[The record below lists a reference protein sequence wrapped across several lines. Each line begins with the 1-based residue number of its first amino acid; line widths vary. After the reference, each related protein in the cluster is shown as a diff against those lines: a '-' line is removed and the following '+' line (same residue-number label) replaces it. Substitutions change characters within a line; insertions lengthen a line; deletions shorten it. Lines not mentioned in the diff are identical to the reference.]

1 MDWGHALVKK
11 QWSSQSRMK
20 SNQEIIK
27 LTDKHIAQTYGR
39 YPIGLVRGKGTKVWD
54 ASGKKYTDFVTGL
67 AVDNLGHCH
76 PAVVAAIRKQAG
88 KLLHVSNLYHI
99 EPQSQLAAE
108 LTRLTFAD
116 KFFFCNSGTE
126 ANEAAIKL
134 ARRWFY
140 DKGQT
145 KRYEIIT
152 MNDSFHGRTMASLS
166 ATAQK
171 KFHAGFGPLLSGFK
185 YVPFNNITA
194 LKKALTKNTC
204 AVIIEPIQGEGGVN
218 LANKTY
224 FKALHRLC
232 KEKGILLIFDEI
244 QTGFGRTGRLFAY
257 ERYAIKPDIITLAK
271 ALGGGMAIG
280 AMGATNRVMK
290 SFVPGTHAATFG
302 GNPLA
307 CAASLASLRTLTK
320 KGFLKKTSST
330 GSYFLEQLN
339 KLKAVFPMIREV
351 RGAGLMLAVELDRP
365 GAIIVNE
372 CMKEGLLINCI
383 QIKILRFLP
392 PLIIT
397 KKEIDILVKTL
408 SKIFTKIQT

>member
-1 MDWGHALVKK
+1 
-11 QWSSQSRMK
+11 MK
-20 SNQEIIK
+20 SNQELIK
-27 LTDKHIAQTYGR
+27 LTNKHVAKNYGR
-39 YPIGLVRGKGTKVWD
+39 YPIGLVRGKGTAVWD
-54 ASGKKYTDFVTGL
+54 ASGKKYIDFVAGL
-67 AVDNLGHCH
+67 AVDNLGHC
-76 PAVVAAIRKQAG
+76 PPTVVKAIRKQAG

-140 DKGQT
+140 DNGQS

-171 KFHAGFGPLLSGFK
+171 KIHTGFTPLLPGFK
-185 YVPFNNITA
+185 YVPFNNIAA
-194 LKKALTKNTC
+194 LKKALTKKTC
-204 AVIIEPIQGEGGVN
+204 AVLIEPIQGEGGVN
-218 LANKTY
+218 LAQETYLKTLR
-224 FKALHRLC
+224 KIC
-232 KEKGILLIFDEI
+232 NEKGILLIFDEI

-257 ERYAIKPDIITLAK
+257 ERYKIKPDIITLAK
-271 ALGGGMAIG
+271 ALGGGIAIG
-280 AMGATNRVMK
+280 AMGSTNK
-290 SFVPGTHAATFG
+290 IIESFSPGTHGATFG

-307 CAASLASLRTLTK
+307 CAASLASLKTLTK

-330 GSYFLEQLN
+330 GDYFLEQLHGLR
-339 KLKAVFPMIREV
+339 KKFSMIREV
-351 RGAGLMLAVELDRP
+351 RGIGLMLAIELDRP
-365 GAIIVNE
+365 GAEVVTN

-383 QIKILRFLP
+383 QQNIIRFLP

-397 KKEIDILVKTL
+397 RKEIDLLIKTL
-408 SKIFTKIQT
+408 SKIFTKMEQ

>member
-1 MDWGHALVKK
+1 
-11 QWSSQSRMK
+11 MK
-20 SNQEIIK
+20 SNQELIK
-27 LTDKHIAQTYGR
+27 LTNKYVAKNYGR
-39 YPIGLVRGKGTKVWD
+39 YPIGLVRGKGTAVWD
-54 ASGKKYTDFVTGL
+54 ASGKKYIDFVAGL
-67 AVDNLGHCH
+67 AVDNLGHC
-76 PAVVAAIRKQAG
+76 PPTVVKAIRKQAG

-99 EPQSQLAAE
+99 EPQSQLASE

-140 DKGQT
+140 DNGQS

-171 KFHAGFGPLLSGFK
+171 KIHTGFTPLLPGFK
-185 YVPFNNITA
+185 YVPFNNIAA
-194 LKKALTKNTC
+194 LKKALTKKTC
-204 AVIIEPIQGEGGVN
+204 AVLIEPIQGEGGVN
-218 LANKTY
+218 LAQETYLKTLR
-224 FKALHRLC
+224 KIC
-232 KEKGILLIFDEI
+232 NEKGILLIFDEI

-257 ERYAIKPDIITLAK
+257 ERYKIKPDIITLAK
-271 ALGGGMAIG
+271 ALGGGIAIG
-280 AMGATNRVMK
+280 AMGSTNK
-290 SFVPGTHAATFG
+290 IIESFSPGTHGATFG

-307 CAASLASLRTLTK
+307 CAASLASLKTLTK

-330 GSYFLEQLN
+330 GDYFLEQLHGLR
-339 KLKAVFPMIREV
+339 KKFSIIREV
-351 RGAGLMLAVELDRP
+351 RGIGLMLAIELDRP
-365 GAIIVNE
+365 GAEVVTN

-383 QIKILRFLP
+383 QQNTIRFLP

-397 KKEIDILVKTL
+397 RKEIDLLIKTL
-408 SKIFTKIQT
+408 SKIFTKMEQ